1 MLSLKDFD
9 GKDSKKPGIG
19 EPSDMFIP
27 RNHCGGLKLKPFTS
41 SVTSPKE
48 LSKIWCVVSMEK

>member
-48 LSKIWCVVSMEK
+48 LSKI